1 MALKE
6 FRPLTPTQR
15 FKSLPAF
22 DEITKW
28 RPEKSLL
35 QPNKKSGGRN
45 NRGRLT
51 SRHIGGGHKHKY
63 RKVDF
68 KRRKYGVA
76 AEVMGIEYDPN
87 RSARIALIK
96 YSDGEL
102 SYILAPSG
110 LKVGATVN
118 AGNDAAPDLGNSLP
132 LRAIPLGTSV
142 HNIELAPGRG
152 GKVARSAG
160 QQATLTALEAEYA
173 LVKMPSGEIRRIHEN
188 CFATIGQ
195 VGNVDHMNV
204 SSGKAGRTRWRGRR
218 PHVRGMVMNPIDHPM
233 GGGQGKSKGGGGRH
247 HPVSPWGQLAKG
259 FKTRAK
265 HKPSDRFIMQ
275 DRRKKK
281 FLVMARSLKKGP
293 FVPGHLLEKIDKMNA
308 SGVKKP
314 VKTWARR
321 SMVTPDFV
329 GHTFMV
335 HNGKTFVSVFV
346 TENMVGHKLGEFSPT
361 RIFKKHGSHTAKVT
375 K

>member
-28 RPEKSLL
+28 RPGMILL
-35 QPNKKSGGRN
+35 RPKRKRGGRN

-68 KRRKYGVA
+68 KRRKYGIA
-76 AEVMGIEYDPN
+76 AEVIGIEYDPN

-96 YSDGEL
+96 YADGEL

-118 AGNDAAPDLGNSLP
+118 AGNDVAPDLGNSLP
-132 LRAIPLGTSV
+132 LRAIPLGNNV
-142 HNIELAPGRG
+142 HNIELTPARG
-152 GKVARSAG
+152 GQVARSAG
-160 QQATLTALEAEYA
+160 QQATLTALEAGYA
-173 LVKMPSGEIRRIHEN
+173 LVKMPSSEIRRIHDT

-195 VGNVDHMNV
+195 VVNVDHMYV
-204 SSGKAGRTRWRGRR
+204 SSAKAGRTRWRGRR

-259 FKTRAK
+259 FKTRSK
-265 HKPSDRFIMQ
+265 HKPSDRFILE
-275 DRRKKK
+275 RRRAKKK
-281 FLVMARSLKKGP
+281 S
-293 FVPGHLLEKIDKMNA
+293 
-308 SGVKKP
+308 
-314 VKTWARR
+314 
-321 SMVTPDFV
+321 
-329 GHTFMV
+329 
-335 HNGKTFVSVFV
+335 
-346 TENMVGHKLGEFSPT
+346 
-361 RIFKKHGSHTAKVT
+361 
-375 K
+375 